1 MLCVVNLV
9 YLPRGL
15 GLPRASKGQH
25 PPDPHSTREKRHSL
39 DATWLSCH
47 VGQLADNVARHAR
60 FFRRSSD
67 LRWSRE
73 RGQSPTE
80 RFVELAQLDGAGLLV
95 FLQKAEGF
103 PNDFASGVVAAR
115 LNLVV
120 NECFQFGGERNVHK
134 QPLS

>member
-73 RGQSPTE
+73 RASAGSTCSP
-80 RFVELAQLDGAGLLV
+80 RSSAAKRRPSSLLNS
-95 FLQKAEGF
+95 
-103 PNDFASGVVAAR
+103 PSWAAR
-115 LNLVV
+115 ACSCSSKRRRASLTTSLA
-120 NECFQFGGERNVHK
+120 E
-134 QPLS
+134 L